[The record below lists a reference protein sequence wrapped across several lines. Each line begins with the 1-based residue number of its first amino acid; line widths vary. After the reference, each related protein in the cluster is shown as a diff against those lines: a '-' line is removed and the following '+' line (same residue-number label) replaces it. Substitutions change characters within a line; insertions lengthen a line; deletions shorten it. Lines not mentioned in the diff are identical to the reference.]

1 MWGQEKVTKY
11 GGVWVKQEKGMRRNV
26 GHLESRLVS
35 NSNRPQLCSQ
45 RFHFHPIPTVLCP
58 RQNWFLLLVLN
69 YFCPVSL
76 SRPSWSRCSR
86 QPPLKFTLLCN
97 RQKARQIFPWKQPL
111 HARIQKL
118 MQGIFLSLY
127 NSFSYLWFHEIVDM
141 RAIYTLIFEPFV
153 RC

>member
-1 MWGQEKVTKY
+1 MTRSPIELFWTAKNQSDQ
-11 GGVWVKQEKGMRRNV
+11 VWRSLDEEKGGSSMRRNV
-26 GHLESRLVS
+26 GHLEPSLVS

-58 RQNWFLLLVLN
+58 RQNWFLLLVLHLLN

-97 RQKARQIFPWKQPL
+97 RQKAQQIFPPKEL
-111 HARIQKL
+111 FLHNGAEIKKHSTNFFHAR
-118 MQGIFLSLY
+118 S
-127 NSFSYLWFHEIVDM
+127 
-141 RAIYTLIFEPFV
+141 
-153 RC
+153 